1 MNQPVQQ
8 SHMSKLR
15 KLTAVNGQASPNAKV
30 KRQPLH
36 TIQADNLSVTQ
47 RLQFIQ
53 RLQASLEIETL
64 IQQLFTSIDGLI
76 ELDGLTYLHKEYG
89 LSIHCGKT
97 KHHSCSYRMITE
109 TDQLGEII
117 SYRQRRFTED
127 ELACLEELLQY
138 VVCPLRNA
146 LQYRSA
152 IQAALYDPLT
162 GAGNRIALDN
172 ALHRE
177 LQVCK
182 REKQPLSLLVL
193 DLDHFKQINDNYGH
207 SAGDYVLKQTVACLH
222 NSLRNVDM
230 VFRYGGEEFIV
241 LLSKTSKKAATVV
254 AERLRKS
261 IEDMQCQ
268 FNNVAIPLTVS
279 LGTSTLQAKDTIQDL
294 FNRADQALYRA
305 KASGRNRVVNS

>member
-15 KLTAVNGQASPNAKV
+15 KLTAVNGQASSNAKV
-30 KRQPLH
+30 NRQPLH
-36 TIQADNLSVTQ
+36 TIQTDNLSITQ

-53 RLQASLEIETL
+53 RLQTSLEIETL
-64 IQQLFTSIDGLI
+64 IQQIFSSIDGLV
-76 ELDGLTYLHKEYG
+76 ELDGLTYLHKDYG

-117 SYRQRRFTED
+117 GYRQRRFTED
-127 ELACLEELLQY
+127 ELACMEELLQY

-268 FNNVAIPLTVS
+268 FNNAAIPLTVS

-305 KASGRNRVVNS
+305 KASGRNVVVNS

>member
-8 SHMSKLR
+8 THLSKSR

-30 KRQPLH
+30 NIKPLH
-36 TIQADNLSVTQ
+36 PTYTDNLSVTQ

-53 RLQASLEIETL
+53 KLQSSLEIDTL
-64 IQQLFTSIDGLI
+64 IQQLFNTINGLI
-76 ELDGLTYLHKEYG
+76 ELDGLTYLHKEYD
-89 LSIHCGKT
+89 LTIHCGKT
-97 KHHSCSYRMITE
+97 KHHSCSYRIITE

-117 SYRQRRFTED
+117 GYRQQRFTEE
-127 ELACLEELLQY
+127 ELTCLEDLLQY

-193 DLDHFKQINDNYGH
+193 DLDYFKQINDSYGH

-241 LLSKTSKKAATVV
+241 LLSKTSKKAAAVV

-268 FNNVAIPLTVS
+268 YNNIAIPLTAS
-279 LGTSTLQAKDTIQDL
+279 LGTSTLEAKDTIQDL

-305 KASGRNRVVNS
+305 KASGRNVVISS